1 MKRLIAAIAVLLALV
16 ILPQMVGKYYVNLLT
31 NMLIFAIFSMSLD
44 LLVGYLH
51 LPSLGHA
58 AFFGVAAYTIGIF
71 STKVL
76 NSFWINFPLAIMM
89 AGAVAAIFG
98 LLALRTRAGYFF
110 MITLALSE
118 VLWGIAFRWRSFT
131 RGDDGIP
138 SISRPDLGFIPWSLW
153 DATNYFYFVL
163 FFFVVAF
170 ILMYIIVK
178 SPFGRIILGIRENE
192 LRMRALGFN
201 TWFYKYICFIIA
213 ALFAGLSGVLSVYL
227 NGFVSPAALSVHMSA
242 EALLP
247 VLLGGAGTLFGPAI
261 GAGTV
266 VLLDNIVSSYTE
278 RRLLFLGIMYLIVV
292 MFTPQGIL
300 GLINKMRLKRRVK
313 P

>member
-1 MKRLIAAIAVLLALV
+1 MNRLIAAFAVLLILCV
-16 ILPQMVGKYYVNLLT
+16 LPQVVGNYYVNLLT

-76 NSFWINFPLAIMM
+76 TDFWLNFSLAILM
-89 AGAVAAIFG
+89 AGAVAALFG
-98 LLALRTRAGYFF
+98 FLVLRTRAGYFF
-110 MITLALSE
+110 MITLALAE
-118 VLWGIAFRWRSFT
+118 VLWGIAFRWRSLT
-131 RGDDGIP
+131 GGDDGIP
-138 SISRPDLGFIPWSLW
+138 NILRPDLGFIPWSLV
-153 DATNYFYFVL
+153 DPTNYFYFVL
-163 FFFVVAF
+163 FFFVIAF
-170 ILMYIIVK
+170 ILMYIIVS
-178 SPFGRIILGIRENE
+178 SPFGRIILGIRESE

-213 ALFAGLSGVLSVYL
+213 ALFAGLAGVLSVYL
-227 NGFVSPAALSVHMSA
+227 NGFVSPSALSVHMSA

-247 VLLGGAGTLFGPAI
+247 VLLGGSGTLLGPAI
-261 GAGTV
+261 GAGTI
-266 VLLDNIVSSYTE
+266 VLLENIVSSYTE

-292 MFTPQGIL
+292 MYTPKGIL
-300 GLINKMRLKRRVK
+300 GIINKMRVKRQVQA
-313 P
+313 

>member
-1 MKRLIAAIAVLLALV
+1 MKRLIAGFAILVALG
-16 ILPQMVGKYYVNLLT
+16 ILPQVVGSYYVNLLT

-76 NSFWINFPLAIMM
+76 SDFWLNFPLAIVM
-89 AGAVAAIFG
+89 AGAAAAIFG
-98 LLALRTRAGYFF
+98 LLVLRTRAGYFF
-110 MITLALSE
+110 MITLALTE

-131 RGDDGIP
+131 GGDDGIP
-138 SISRPDLGFIPWSLW
+138 NILRPDLGFIPWSMG
-153 DATNYFYFVL
+153 DAINYFYFVL
-163 FFFVVAF
+163 FFFVIAF
-170 ILMYIIVK
+170 VLMYIIVT
-178 SPFGRIILGIRENE
+178 SPFGRIILGIRESE

-201 TWFYKYICFIIA
+201 TWFYKYVCFIIA
-213 ALFAGLSGVLSVYL
+213 GLFAGLAGVLSVYL
-227 NGFVSPAALSVHMSA
+227 NRFVSPAALSVTLSA

-247 VLLGGAGTLFGPAI
+247 VLLGGAGTLIGPAI

-266 VLLDNIVSSYTE
+266 VFLENMVSSYTE

-300 GLINKMRLKRRVK
+300 GLINKIRFKRWVK